1 MPWLE
6 FVFSEKWRE
15 RIFRHTIFWTIWWFY
30 YSLCYYMYQQP
41 LPKGS
46 KALYVTLGS
55 HLFLKTFLLIL
66 ICAVATYTFIYFLLP
81 KIIIGNWWIVVAITG
96 LLCVLFFCFGYFI
109 YWNVFPFVD
118 SIFGPYRANSFVT
131 KFWPAVSLGLLDP
144 LKVVASAAIIKYVKY
159 WTRKQKESEKIQREK
174 INAELQLLR
183 AQIHPDFLFKTL
195 DSIYAHAVLASPK
208 APGMLLKL
216 SDLLSYMLYEC
227 DQSLVPLEKELVVMK
242 EYIDLEKLKQIDN
255 LEMVVTIK
263 GNTINK
269 KIAPLLLLPFVEN
282 SFKQSNQ
289 VTEQSWINLDILI
302 EEDRF
307 SMKLI
312 NGMAGEVNEQTIFTT
327 NGLADVQKRLT
338 LLYPGK
344 HELKTTLEQEM
355 FIVLLSI
362 RLDDTLPVSIDGEKE
377 IPSRKMEMLE

>member
-1 MPWLE
+1 MPQIIKD
-6 FVFSEKWRE
+6 KWW
-15 RIFRHTIFWTIWWFY
+15 I
-30 YSLCYYMYQQP
+30 
-41 LPKGS
+41 
-46 KALYVTLGS
+46 
-55 HLFLKTFLLIL
+55 
-66 ICAVATYTFIYFLLP
+66 AVA
-81 KIIIGNWWIVVAITG
+81 NTG
-96 LLCVLFFCFGYFI
+96 LLSVLLFCSGYFM

-159 WTRKQKESEKIQREK
+159 WSRKQKESEKIKREK
-174 INAELQLLR
+174 IVAELQLLR

-208 APGMLLKL
+208 TPGMLLKL

-227 DQSLVPLEKELVVMK
+227 DQSFVPLENELTAMK
-242 EYIDLEKLKQIDN
+242 EYIELEKLKQNDN
-255 LEMVVTIK
+255 LEMEVTIK
-263 GNTINK
+263 GNTISK

-282 SFKQSNQ
+282 SFKQSNY
-289 VTEQSWINLDILI
+289 VTEHAWINLDIII
-302 EEDRF
+302 EDDRF

-312 NGMAGEVNEQTIFTT
+312 NGMERKVHEQTILTS

-344 HELKTTLEQEM
+344 HELKIISEQEM

-362 RLDDTLPVSIDGEKE
+362 RLDDTLPVSLDGEKE
-377 IPSRKMEMLE
+377 IPARQMEMLK